1 METILAIPAS
11 SAHDALLVQ
20 GQSASR
26 LHALSLLPLALGTRA
41 LQSLEIRVGT
51 RGSPLALVQA
61 EEVRALLAAALGVA
75 PSQITIVPMRTT
87 GDRIT
92 DRPIAEAGGKG
103 LFTKEIDEALVD
115 GRIDIGVHSAK
126 DMATRLP
133 DGIVIAA
140 CLPRGDVRDAF
151 ISPIAK
157 SLTDLPQSAVI
168 GTSSLRRKAMALGAR
183 PDLRV
188 VDLRG
193 NVETR
198 LRKIT
203 EGQAQ
208 ATLLAAAGLQR
219 LQLGHHVA
227 SFLEADIWLPAP
239 GQGTIAIAART
250 DDDAMRERLAAF
262 NHRATVLALSAE
274 RAFLAALD
282 GSCRTPIGGLARV
295 EGDRMSFSGIIIKPD
310 GSIVHHTAREGS
322 AAEAESI
329 GADAGAELARRG
341 GPDFFTG

>member
-1 METILAIPAS
+1 M
-11 SAHDALLVQ
+11 
-20 GQSASR
+20 
-26 LHALSLLPLALGTRA
+26 
-41 LQSLEIRVGT
+41 QSLEIRIGT

-61 EEVRALLAAALGVA
+61 EETRALLVAAVGLA
-75 PSQITIVPMRTT
+75 PLQITIIPIRTT

-103 LFTKEIDEALVD
+103 LFTKEIDEALLD

-133 DGIVIAA
+133 GGIVIAA

-157 SLTDLPQSAVI
+157 SLVDLPQGAVV
-168 GTSSLRRKAMALGAR
+168 GTSSLRRKAMALGVR

-198 LRKIT
+198 LRKIG

-208 ATLLAAAGLQR
+208 ATLLAAAGLAR
-219 LQLGHHVA
+219 LGLGHHVA
-227 SFLEADIWLPAP
+227 SFLEADEWLPAP
-239 GQGTIAIAART
+239 GQGTIAIAARA
-250 DDDAMRERLAAF
+250 DDAAMRERLAAID
-262 NHRATVLALSAE
+262 HHATTRALAAE
-274 RAFLAALD
+274 RAFLAVLD

-295 EGDRMSFSGIIIKPD
+295 EGEHLSLDGIIIKPD
-310 GSIVHHTAREGS
+310 GSMVHRTTQTGS
-322 AAEAESI
+322 AGDAASI
-329 GADAGAELARRG
+329 GAAAGAELARLG
-341 GPDFFTG
+341 GPDFFAG

>member
-1 METILAIPAS
+1 
-11 SAHDALLVQ
+11 
-20 GQSASR
+20 
-26 LHALSLLPLALGTRA
+26 
-41 LQSLEIRVGT
+41 LQSEQIRVGT

-61 EEVRALLAAALGVA
+61 EETRTLLAASLGVPA
-75 PSQITIVPMRTT
+75 AQIVIVPMRTT

-103 LFTKEIDEALVD
+103 LFTKEIDEALLD

-133 DGIVIAA
+133 DGIVIGA
-140 CLPRGDVRDAF
+140 CLRRGDVRDAF

-157 SLTDLPQSAVI
+157 SLVDLPQGAVV
-168 GTSSLRRKAMALGAR
+168 GTSSLRRKAMVLGVR
-183 PDLRV
+183 PDLRII
-188 VDLRG
+188 DLRG

-198 LRKIT
+198 LRKIA
-203 EGQAQ
+203 EGQAH

-227 SFLEADIWLPAP
+227 SFLEADTWLPAP

-250 DDDAMRERLAAF
+250 DDHLMRERLAAID
-262 NHRATVLALSAE
+262 HRATTLALVAE
-274 RAFLAALD
+274 RAFLAVLD
-282 GSCRTPIGGLARV
+282 GSCRTPIAGLARV
-295 EGDRMSFSGIIIKPD
+295 EGEGMSFSGIIIKPD
-310 GSIVHHTAREGS
+310 GSTVHHAMRDGP
-322 AAEAESI
+322 AIEAESI

>member
-1 METILAIPAS
+1 
-11 SAHDALLVQ
+11 
-20 GQSASR
+20 
-26 LHALSLLPLALGTRA
+26 
-41 LQSLEIRVGT
+41 LQSEQIRVGT

-61 EEVRALLAAALGVA
+61 EETRTLLAASLGVPA
-75 PSQITIVPMRTT
+75 AQIVIVPMRTT

-103 LFTKEIDEALVD
+103 LFTKEIDEALLD

-133 DGIVIAA
+133 DGIVIGA
-140 CLPRGDVRDAF
+140 CLRRGDVRDAF

-157 SLTDLPQSAVI
+157 SLVDLPQGAVV
-168 GTSSLRRKAMALGAR
+168 GTSSLRRKAMVLGVR
-183 PDLRV
+183 PDLRII
-188 VDLRG
+188 DLRG

-198 LRKIT
+198 LRKIA
-203 EGQAQ
+203 EGQAH

-227 SFLEADIWLPAP
+227 SFLQADTWLPAP

-250 DDDAMRERLAAF
+250 DDHLMRERLAAID
-262 NHRATVLALSAE
+262 HRTTTLALVAE
-274 RAFLAALD
+274 RAFLAVLD
-282 GSCRTPIGGLARV
+282 GSCRTPIAGLARV
-295 EGDRMSFSGIIIKPD
+295 EGEGMSFSGIIIKPD
-310 GSIVHHTAREGS
+310 GSTVHHAMRDGP
-322 AAEAESI
+322 AIEAESI